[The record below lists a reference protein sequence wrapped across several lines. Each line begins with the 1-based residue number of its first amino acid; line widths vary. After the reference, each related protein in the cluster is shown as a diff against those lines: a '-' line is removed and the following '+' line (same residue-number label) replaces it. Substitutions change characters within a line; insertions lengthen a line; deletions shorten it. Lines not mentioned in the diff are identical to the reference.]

1 MWLQEVLLTLPACAD
16 AALSPCQQTILQ
28 EWHTED
34 EQIKVTLS
42 YKILHHMPFMLQPKP
57 APTVCN
63 SLLENNQH

>member
-42 YKILHHMPFMLQPKP
+42 YKILHHMPFMLQPTQP
-57 APTVCN
+57 CSN
-63 SLLENNQH
+63 CLELVARE